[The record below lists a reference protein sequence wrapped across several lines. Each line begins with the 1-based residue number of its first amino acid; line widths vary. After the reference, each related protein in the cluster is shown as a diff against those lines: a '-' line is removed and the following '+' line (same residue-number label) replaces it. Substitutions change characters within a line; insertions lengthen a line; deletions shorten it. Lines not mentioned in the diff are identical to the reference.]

1 MLPWHKKDQGTAL
14 GMVLIFITVL
24 GVWLGSTL
32 LLTTVANGGAGGLS
46 IQNCNS
52 NQIASAT
59 ANVMQQLAADPSI
72 ASASLSSATQPN
84 GGVPTS
90 FATTC
95 GTVKV
100 FVTTVNTDS
109 LTKCTLSTS
118 STASVTNTT
127 TNPSAPVV
135 QNTGGTST
143 TCPDG
148 GGGGGGT
155 NNNCPTGQTCITNGY
170 GYAITFDNQ
179 LPSIFH
185 KTYSDSSTSTI
196 SRVAVATGGVV
207 TITTSSAHTYSPG
220 DTITVSAAT
229 NTTVNG
235 TFQIVTTPSSTTFT
249 YDTFDSTIPTVV
261 ATADS
266 GSVAGTYVTAA
277 LPALSSMS
285 SNMKYSCLFSGSYHP
300 FLGWNTLANGTG
312 TNYADAT
319 TVDLT
324 DAALGLA
331 AGDTWSPTLYAQW
344 GACVPDAPVI
354 SGIASNSD
362 TQLTITFSIPNG
374 NGSTVSSY
382 TFTQR
387 SSKSGTTT
395 YANVTDAGSANLTC
409 GANTCTY
416 KISGLLKTDS
426 GYSFTVIATNSQGNS
441 AESNQSGCLIPT
453 GNTGKSCTTT
463 PPASSFPY
471 SVSYYA
477 NSYTCAN
484 GETPITAA
492 AGDSGTGTSV
502 TLRSLTPSYNTSGTN
517 YSFAGWST
525 TCGDGTVEYAGNAT
539 VTLTD
544 NTWSAK
550 KLYAVWTLGSN
561 GGDKPPVTTCSDLDN
576 PILVH
581 KGKHGRWYIAALNA
595 LFKKG
600 VIRTFNSHG
609 HYVDIDCSKDGNWKG
624 KGDRCNANKH
634 HDIEISFEKG
644 GHYFESEDQLDI
656 KKNDSDVG
664 QTIHIDNDANDSK
677 ANFSGCGNGAKMVS
691 CTYKNLPSSNGNWDG
706 VTLTFG
712 GSTGIKNEDGDFS
725 LCGPNVTSGPKFV
738 LVSLGSKKVSDCKK
752 LFPTTYATSCPA
764 VHDGSVPIYDAAA
777 AATSAVWGTVYSD
790 DSSVKIAQSS
800 TNQHQVLG
808 GIQSNTATVS
818 CSAASKCGFYVNSGN
833 TTGRVLKL
841 TLITSTGVKSEHLIY
856 INDGSGLTPGSKF
869 SVTNQG
875 S

>member
-90 FATTC
+90 FSTNC

-118 STASVTNTT
+118 GSASVTNTT

-170 GYAITFDNQ
+170 GYAITFDNN
-179 LPSIFH
+179 LSGPS
-185 KTYSDSSTSTI
+185 KRTYSDSSTSTI
-196 SRVAVATGGVV
+196 SKVAVATGGVV
-207 TITTSSAHTYSPG
+207 TITTSAAHTYSPG
-220 DTITVSAAT
+220 DTVTVSAGT

-235 TFQIVTTPSSTTFT
+235 TFQVATTPTSTTFT
-249 YDTFDSTIPTVV
+249 YDTFDSTIAVAA
-261 ATADS
+261 ATADT

-277 LPALSSMS
+277 LPDLSSMN
-285 SNMKYSCLFSGSYHP
+285 SNMNYSCGFGSGAYHP

-312 TNYADAT
+312 TNYANAT
-319 TVDLT
+319 SVDLT
-324 DAALGLA
+324 DSSLGLA
-331 AGDTWSPTLYAQW
+331 AGDIWSPTLYAQW
-344 GACVPDAPVI
+344 GSCVPNAPVI
-354 SGIASNSD
+354 TGISSFSS
-362 TQLTITFSIPNG
+362 TKLMITFTIPSNNGASIDSYVYTRRSASSGTSTTPTTTGFFCTSTCTVTFTGLSSGDNG
-374 NGSTVSSY
+374 Y
-382 TFTQR
+382 TFTV
-387 SSKSGTTT
+387 K
-395 YANVTDAGSANLTC
+395 AHNVN
-409 GANTCTY
+409 
-416 KISGLLKTDS
+416 
-426 GYSFTVIATNSQGNS
+426 GYS
-441 AESNQSGCLIPT
+441 AESNQSGCLIPS
-453 GNTGKSCTTT
+453 GFFGLSCTST
-463 PPASSFPY
+463 PPATSFPY

-477 NSYTCAN
+477 NSYTCAT
-484 GETPITAA
+484 GETPITAV

-502 TLRSLTPSYNTSGTN
+502 TLRSLTPSYNTSGSN

-525 TCGDGTVEYAGNAT
+525 LCGDGIVDYAANAT
-539 VTLTD
+539 ITLTD
-544 NTWSAK
+544 NSWSAK

-561 GGDKPPVTTCSDLDN
+561 GGDKPPVITCSDLDN
-576 PILVH
+576 PILVK
-581 KGKHGRWYIAALNA
+581 KGKHGRWFIAALNA

-600 VIRTFNSHG
+600 VIRTFDSHG
-609 HYVDIDCSKDGNWKG
+609 HYVDKDCSKDANWKG

-634 HDIEISFEKG
+634 HDIEISFQKG
-644 GHYFESEDQLDI
+644 GHYFEGEDQLDI

-664 QTIHIDNDANDSK
+664 QTIHIDNDDNDSK

-691 CTYKNLPSSNGNWDG
+691 CTYKSLPSSNGNWDG
-706 VTLTFG
+706 ATLTFG

-725 LCGPNVTSGPKFV
+725 LCGPNVTSGPKFA
-738 LVSLGSKKVSDCKK
+738 LVSLGSKKVADCKK

-764 VHDGSVPIYDAAA
+764 VHDGSVSIYDAAA

-818 CSAASKCGFYVNSGN
+818 CSAVSKCGFYVNSGN

-841 TLITSTGVKSEHLIY
+841 TLITSAGVKSEHLIY